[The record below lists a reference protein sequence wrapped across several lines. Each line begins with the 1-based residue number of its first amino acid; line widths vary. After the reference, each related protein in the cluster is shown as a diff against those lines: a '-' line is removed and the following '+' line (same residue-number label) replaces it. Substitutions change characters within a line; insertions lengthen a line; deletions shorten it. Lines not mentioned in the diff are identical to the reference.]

1 MFINREQEL
10 TMLEQR
16 HGSEQAEL
24 FVLYGRRRVGKTELL
39 RAFCQGKRHVFFVAD
54 LGSEALQL
62 AAFSRAIGEQLLG
75 PGIPLAFSTW
85 DAAFEYLADAA
96 RTARLVVV
104 LDEFGYLAQANPAFP
119 SILQRL
125 WDTRLKDTRIFL
137 VLCGSYVS
145 LMEREVLAY
154 RAPLYGRR
162 TGQYL
167 LSALDFP
174 VLPLFFPRYSSE
186 ELVSVY
192 AVLGGTPAYLRQFDD
207 RYSLLENIRD
217 HILTPQTYL
226 YDEPRFLLLQE
237 VREPRSYFAVLEA
250 MARGNTRPNEIAQA
264 AGLGGG
270 AAAMPYIKTLME
282 LRLVDRQVPA
292 TERHSHKSRKGL
304 HRISD
309 PFFRFWFRFVY
320 PHRSALEEGRTA
332 QVLTQQVAPQ
342 LDAFTAAAFE
352 DLCRQHIWK
361 LELPFLPQRV
371 GAWWSPQ
378 GEIDVVAISDE
389 ARAVL
394 GGECKWSTKP
404 IGTNILE
411 DLRHKVQLLQREG
424 AWDRVYYILYSR
436 AGFTTALQE
445 AALQGEVILVSP
457 QDLVQMT
464 DEQGPI
470 SCRQQATN
478 E

>member
-1 MFINREQEL
+1 MFIDREREL
-10 TMLEQR
+10 AMLEER
-16 HGSEQAEL
+16 YGSDQAEL

-54 LGSEALQL
+54 LGSEALL
-62 AAFSRAIGEQLLG
+62 LTAFSQAIGEHLLG
-75 PGIPLAFSTW
+75 PGVPLAFSTW
-85 DAAFEYLADAA
+85 DAAFEYLTNEAKVE
-96 RTARLVVV
+96 RLVVV

-125 WDTRLKDTRIFL
+125 WDTHLKDTHIFL

-167 LSALDFP
+167 LTPLDFSKAA
-174 VLPLFFPRYSSE
+174 LFFPLYSPDD
-186 ELVSVY
+186 LVTTY

-207 RYSLLENIRD
+207 RRPFVENVRD
-217 HILTPQTYL
+217 RILTPQTYL

-237 VREPRSYFAVLEA
+237 VREPRSYFAILEA

-270 AAAMPYIKTLME
+270 AAAMPYIKMLME
-282 LRLVDRQVPA
+282 LRLVERRVPA
-292 TERHSHKSRKGL
+292 TERHPHKSRKGIY
-304 HRISD
+304 RIGD

-320 PHRSALEEGRTA
+320 PYRSALEEGRVA
-332 QVLTQQVAPQ
+332 QVVEKQVVPRLEEFVA
-342 LDAFTAAAFE
+342 DTFE
-352 DLCRQHIWK
+352 EVCRRHVWQ
-361 LELPFLPQRV
+361 LELPFTPERV
-371 GAWWSPQ
+371 GAWWSPR

-394 GGECKWSTKP
+394 VGECKWSTKP
-404 IGTNILE
+404 VGTDIL
-411 DLRHKVQLLQREG
+411 DGLRRKAQLLQHEG
-424 AWDRVYYILYSR
+424 SWDQVHYALFSR
-436 AGFTTALQE
+436 AGFTKAVQE
-445 AALQGEVILVSP
+445 ATAQQGVALISS
-457 QDLVQMT
+457 QDLVQT
-464 DEQGPI
+464 AANGY
-470 SCRQQATN
+470 
-478 E
+478 

>member
-1 MFINREQEL
+1 MFIDREREL
-10 TMLEQR
+10 AMLEER
-16 HGSEQAEL
+16 YSSKQAEM

-54 LGSEALQL
+54 LGSEALL
-62 AAFSRAIGEQLLG
+62 LTAFSRTIGEYLLG
-75 PGIPLAFSTW
+75 PGVPLAFSTW

-96 RTARLVVV
+96 QTERLVVV

-167 LSALDFP
+167 LMPLDFP
-174 VLPLFFPRYSSE
+174 EATLFFPGYSPDD
-186 ELVSVY
+186 LVTTY

-207 RYSLLENIRD
+207 RCPLLENIRD
-217 HILTPQTYL
+217 RILTPQTYL

-237 VREPRSYFAVLEA
+237 VREPRSYFAILEA

-270 AAAMPYIKTLME
+270 ATAMPYLKMLME
-282 LRLVDRQVPA
+282 LRLVERRVPA
-292 TERHSHKSRKGL
+292 TTRHPHKSRKGL
-304 HRISD
+304 YRLSD

-320 PHRSALEEGRTA
+320 PHRSALEEGRIA
-332 QVLTQQVAPQ
+332 QVLEQHIAPR
-342 LDAFTAAAFE
+342 LDEFTADVFE
-352 DLCRQHIWK
+352 EICRRHTWR
-361 LELPFLPQRV
+361 LELPFIPERV
-371 GAWWSPQ
+371 GAWWSAR
-378 GEIDVVAISDE
+378 GEVDVVAISDE

-394 GGECKWSTKP
+394 VGECKWSAKP
-404 IGTNILE
+404 VGTNIFDE
-411 DLRHKVQLLQREG
+411 LRRKAQLLQREG
-424 AWDRVYYILYSR
+424 FWERVYYALFSR
-436 AGFTTALQE
+436 AGFTKALQE
-445 AALQGEVILVSP
+445 TVVQEEVILISP
-457 QDLVQMT
+457 QDL
-464 DEQGPI
+464 
-470 SCRQQATN
+470 SAL
-478 E
+478 